1 MKNTLLAALLG
12 ATFLLVT
19 SCGNVFDSSTPSEIK
34 ARENKAKGV
43 KAPPEPVSGQSA
55 FFRMYAQAKT
65 WAPNVQGF
73 KCEPVRLP
81 QIPEKDGKFP
91 AWRCSFVSQE
101 AKVMKTYSYSAI
113 QAEGLFEGVFAGHDE
128 SYSGPRGQNMPFP
141 VLALKIDT
149 DAAIKTAIE
158 KSKDYIKKNPDVPVT
173 PVLEKT
179 KEDANPVW
187 RVYWGNTIAQ
197 SNYSVVVD
205 ASTGAYQRTMH

>member
-1 MKNTLLAALLG
+1 MKNYLLSTLLGVASLFVA
-12 ATFLLVT
+12 
-19 SCGNVFDSSTPSEIK
+19 SCGNVFDSATPSEIK

-43 KAPPEPVSGQSA
+43 KPPPEPVSGQSA

-65 WAPNVQGF
+65 WAPNVQGLR
-73 KCEPVRLP
+73 CEPVRLP
-81 QIPEKDGKFP
+81 QIPDKDGKFP

-101 AKVMKTYSYSAI
+101 AKVMKTFSYSAI
-113 QAEGLFEGVFAGHDE
+113 QAEGLYEGVFAGHDE
-128 SYSGPRGQNMPFP
+128 SYAGPRGRNLPFP
-141 VLALKIDT
+141 ILALKIDT
-149 DAAIKTAIE
+149 DAAIKTAME
-158 KSKDYIKKNPDVPVT
+158 KSKDYMKKNPGALIT

-179 KEDANPVW
+179 KEDPNPVW